1 MKLISKTTGETIATI
16 TTNHRMT
23 IEEALHIIGAEPTCG
38 GMDIPDYTYGDRD
51 IWVDE
56 INLID

>member
-23 IEEALHIIGAEPTCG
+23 IEEALSVIGAEPTSG
-38 GMDIPDYTYGDRD
+38 GMDIPDYTFGGKD
-51 IWVDE
+51 IWIDE
-56 INLID
+56 IDLID